1 MNYSI
6 LTELIGSLA
15 AILVLISYIF
25 KDQRRLRIFGIIAG
39 VVFTLY
45 GFQIAYFSNWVNG
58 WSTVALNIACI
69 VVNAIRLRKDD

>member
-1 MNYSI
+1 MNANLLSEI
-6 LTELIGSLA
+6 IGAIA
-15 AILVLISYIF
+15 AILVLISYAF
-25 KDQRRLRIFGIIAG
+25 KDQRKLRIFGIIAG

-69 VVNAIRLRKDD
+69 VVNAIRLKRT